1 MHNDFPSDPG
11 VKLQLFARRH
21 GGDYVMRSERRGQ
34 YGASGSPEGSNHH
47 NKKKKK
53 RAGALYILLAVLL
66 SVVLWP
72 IGMILLWR
80 RKLRWKVTTKLLASI
95 VCLALCAAMCIFALT
110 YQTSNPDITRAQ
122 DSVNDFLDN
131 ASVHI
136 GDFYQDICDRAV
148 VAYRTALD
156 LNDALTRA
164 SLKST
169 ADGLDLAVKGAD
181 SLNRLIGK
189 TQDAP
194 VASDAPTEAPVEATD
209 APEAAETPVPTPTW
223 PPEETD
229 APEETA
235 VPDAT
240 DAPVESLAEEPTE
253 APTEAPTEQPTPE
266 PTATPVVSTDL
277 KPKPAAE
284 AVVYYNA
291 GGKRYHMAETCRG
304 MKSAKPGTLGAAVS
318 ENYQK
323 CDSCNSPD
331 PSILEQAD
339 VVWLDENNLFH
350 LTDEC
355 VNFTGKWSLATLD
368 DALTNGYYPCTT
380 CKAGLYMAVRG
391 QTADTQTAEA
401 GAAPAET
408 VEPSPEVITP
418 DFALKPA
425 GDALVYHS
433 PNGGW
438 YHSIDNCK
446 GMSGASQYPLSEC
459 VDHYKWCRRCEPPK
473 PELVN
478 EKCLWQDENSLCH
491 TTDECPNFIGKYKL
505 IPRDDALDA
514 GLSGCLLCGA
524 NRYLIPN
531 TTINYIAE

>member
-53 RAGALYILLAVLL
+53 RAGALYILLALLL

-148 VAYRTALD
+148 VAYHTALD

-194 VASDAPTEAPVEATD
+194 VASDA
-209 APEAAETPVPTPTW
+209 
-223 PPEETD
+223 
-229 APEETA
+229 
-235 VPDAT
+235 
-240 DAPVESLAEEPTE
+240 
-253 APTEAPTEQPTPE
+253 
-266 PTATPVVSTDL
+266 
-277 KPKPAAE
+277 
-284 AVVYYNA
+284 
-291 GGKRYHMAETCRG
+291 
-304 MKSAKPGTLGAAVS
+304 
-318 ENYQK
+318 
-323 CDSCNSPD
+323 
-331 PSILEQAD
+331 
-339 VVWLDENNLFH
+339 
-350 LTDEC
+350 
-355 VNFTGKWSLATLD
+355 
-368 DALTNGYYPCTT
+368 
-380 CKAGLYMAVRG
+380 
-391 QTADTQTAEA
+391 
-401 GAAPAET
+401 
-408 VEPSPEVITP
+408 
-418 DFALKPA
+418 
-425 GDALVYHS
+425 
-433 PNGGW
+433 
-438 YHSIDNCK
+438 
-446 GMSGASQYPLSEC
+446 
-459 VDHYKWCRRCEPPK
+459 
-473 PELVN
+473 
-478 EKCLWQDENSLCH
+478 
-491 TTDECPNFIGKYKL
+491 
-505 IPRDDALDA
+505 LDA